1 MMRIFAIIGW
11 TLFGLLMLL
20 IAAVGVLV
28 VLMTGQTGRDLIE
41 NTLDGREVAGIEI
54 RIGRLSGNPLD
65 RLTVGRL
72 SLSDEE
78 GVWLEA
84 EELVI
89 DWRPRDLLARTVTLD
104 ELSARR
110 IAVERAPVLPER
122 EETEDEPAGELPVD
136 IRVALLRVNTIELGE
151 ALAGERAVLS
161 VQGRMGA
168 MDGVWR
174 AELDAERLDAPGD
187 RVSLQAEIGDLI
199 SLTAELDA
207 AAGGPIANLLQ
218 APEAEIEAR
227 VRAEGTVESG
237 EGRAVL
243 VIDGGTGLAADVV
256 WADRMLRAEGE
267 ADSAAWAA
275 FEQIADIL
283 GGPARFN
290 IALPYGEDGITDPD
304 LNALEG
310 AVRSP
315 NLDVRATRAGD
326 QSLDVHVREAAN
338 LVSYFAGEDLSVRSL
353 SAEGRLAFGEDTIG
367 FEGVIAANGLDIYGQ
382 AYFEAVN
389 GPVTVSGRTTSPE
402 IVTELATSG
411 ARFEIEQAGQLLGGS
426 PALTAWL
433 SWDNDAQRLEIAEAV
448 VTGAENARV
457 QASGVVDVAG
467 ERFDIDLDASALP
480 IGRFTDQTG
489 GRAAVRGEVTGG
501 FDGSAAFNGV
511 ALARGLSGEIG
522 ERLGPDVDARLDG
535 GLTADGTMALRE
547 LNVRSETLL
556 LEATGDG
563 QGEDWTIAG
572 DLAWSG
578 GAPVAA
584 VVLEGTA
591 TVAFEA
597 RSRAGSLQA
606 RLEAAADTLGAGPVL
621 VDDPR
626 IRFEGGGPL
635 EAFEGRWQIVG
646 GTERGPVD
654 LGGQVA
660 RRGETVAVQNVDGRF
675 GGLALDGGLEA
686 GPNRIEAA
694 FAARPV
700 AGFGSADV
708 TLLMADG
715 RIDGRVEAQD
725 LVADDL
731 QYLDSLIVEITG
743 PVEEIAFR
751 MAAQG
756 AYGADVILRS
766 EGVVRTGDEG
776 GSVSAS
782 LDGRYGATRIGTARQ
797 ILVGFGGDEG
807 TTATGALSLNDGSLG
822 WDVAMDDSGAR
833 ITADLD
839 DVPVALLSS
848 SRGTE
853 PLFGD
858 ISGRVDLAQAEGVWA
873 GRVDLAGEGITPAER
888 AEDPDNVVF
897 LDADLTAVIDQAGLR
912 LELAARGVDLTAD
925 AELSVLSGPVADF
938 GQLGA
943 SENQI
948 AGRASVRGE
957 ISGLAA
963 FQLSESQIL
972 SGNAHVDA
980 LIAGTVGRPDLDGT
994 ARLSGGRFSD
1004 QALGLRLLDIELL
1017 AEFAEDGLEIDSL
1030 TASDGQGGTLTGEGR
1045 ISFADASLTGDAR
1058 IEFTDMILIDRPDV
1072 TAEAGGHVDLTIGDE
1087 IVVSGE
1093 TRLNRV
1099 EAGIPDGGGERPIPV
1114 INVQQV
1120 NVPGGVR
1127 DDARARSSGPPVRL
1141 DYRVVAPARVFVRAD
1156 QFDTEWGLDI
1166 AITGPADDLDI
1177 RGDVRLQ
1184 RGRADLLGRAFDFDR
1199 GLIQL
1204 AGDPMDARLDIV
1216 AVRQAREITAQ
1227 VRVGGTVRNPTI
1239 TLASNPALPQD
1250 EVAARLLFDQGA
1262 GSLTG
1267 LQAAQ
1272 LAAAIASLRG
1282 GGGGFDPLG
1291 AMRDITGL
1299 DQLAVGSDAAGQ
1311 TVVTGGR
1318 YLTDDVYLEVESGGA
1333 AASTTRIEWQLT
1345 RNLTLLSRLTGGGEA
1360 GVALTWRREYD

>member
-1 MMRIFAIIGW
+1 MKRIFAIAGW

-20 IAAVGVLV
+20 IAAAGVLV
-28 VLMTGQTGRDLIE
+28 VLMTGQTGRDLIQ

-72 SLSDEE
+72 SLADED

-110 IAVERAPVLPER
+110 IAVERAPILPER

-136 IRVALLRVNTIELGE
+136 IRVALLRVNAIELGE

-161 VQGRMGA
+161 AQGRLGA

-187 RVSLQAEIGDLI
+187 RISVQAEIGDLI
-199 SLTAELDA
+199 SVTAELDA

-227 VRAEGTVESG
+227 VRASGTVDSG

-243 VIDGGTGLAADVV
+243 VIDGGASLAADVV

-283 GGPARFN
+283 GGPARFD

-315 NLDVRATRAGD
+315 NLDVSATRAGD

-338 LVSYFAGEDLSVRSL
+338 LVSYFAGEELSVRSL
-353 SAEGRLAFGEDTIG
+353 SAQGRLAFGEDTIG
-367 FEGVIAANGLDIYGQ
+367 FEGVVAANGLDVYGQ
-382 AYFEAVN
+382 AFFEAVN
-389 GPVTVSGRTTSPE
+389 GPVTVSGRTASPE
-402 IVTELATSG
+402 IVTELATRG
-411 ARFEIEQAGQLLGGS
+411 ARFEAEQAGQLLGDS

-433 SWDNDAQRLEIAEAV
+433 SWNNDDQRLEIAEAA

-480 IGRFTDQTG
+480 IGRFTGQTG
-489 GRAAVRGEVTGG
+489 GRAAIRGEVTGG

-511 ALARGLSGEIG
+511 ALVRGLSGEIG
-522 ERLGPDVDARLDG
+522 QRLGPDVDARIDG

-547 LNVRSETLL
+547 LNVRSQTLL

-597 RSRAGSLQA
+597 RSQGGSLQA

-621 VDDPR
+621 VNDPR

-635 EAFEGRWQIVG
+635 EAFEGRWQVVG

-700 AGFGSADV
+700 TGFGSADV

-731 QYLDSLIVEITG
+731 QYLDSLIVEVSG

-751 MAAQG
+751 MAAEG
-756 AYGADVILRS
+756 AYGAAARMRA
-766 EGVVRTGDEG
+766 EGVVMTGEEG
-776 GSVSAS
+776 GSVRAE
-782 LDGRYGATRIGTARQ
+782 LDGRYGATRIGTART
-797 ILVGFGGDEG
+797 ILVGFGGDDG
-807 TTATGALSLNDGSLG
+807 LTATGALSLNEGSLG
-822 WDVAMDDSGAR
+822 WDVAMGEGGSR
-833 ITADLD
+833 IQADLE
-839 DVPVALLSS
+839 DVPMALVSS

-858 ISGRVDLAQAEGVWA
+858 ISGRVDLVQADQAWT
-873 GRVDLAGEGITPAER
+873 GRVDLVADRITPAER
-888 AEDPDNVVF
+888 AEDPGNIVF
-897 LDADLTAVIDQAGLR
+897 LDAELAVVFDEAGMR
-912 LELAARGVDLTAD
+912 LELAARGADLTAD
-925 AELSVLSGPVADF
+925 AELGVLSGPVSDF
-938 GQLGA
+938 GQLGESA
-943 SENQI
+943 NSI
-948 AGRASVRGE
+948 TGRASVRGE
-957 ISGLAA
+957 ITGLAA
-963 FQLSESQIL
+963 FGLSEAQTL
-972 SGNAHVDA
+972 SGDA
-980 LIAGTVGRPDLDGT
+980 LIEAVIAGTVGRPDLDGT
-994 ARLSGGRFSD
+994 ARLAGGRFTD
-1004 QALGLRLLDIELL
+1004 QSLGLRLRDIELL
-1017 AEFAEDGLEIDSL
+1017 ARFAEDGLEIDTL
-1030 TASDGQGGTLTGEGR
+1030 TASDGEGGRLTGQGR
-1045 ISFADASLTGDAR
+1045 ISFADASLTGEAR
-1058 IEFTDMILIDRPDV
+1058 IEFTDMILISRPDV
-1072 TAEAGGHVDLTIGDE
+1072 TAEAGGHADIAIGEE

-1127 DDARARSSGPPVRL
+1127 DDAPRPSGPPVRL

-1156 QFDTEWGLDI
+1156 QFDTEWGLDL

-1184 RGRADLLGRAFDFDR
+1184 RGRADLLGRAFDLER

-1227 VRVGGTVRNPTI
+1227 VRVGGTVRSPEI
-1239 TLASNPALPQD
+1239 TLASSPALPQD

-1282 GGGGFDPLG
+1282 GGGFDPLG
-1291 AMRDITGL
+1291 AMRNITGL

-1333 AASTTRIEWQLT
+1333 AASTTRIEWHLT